1 MLMKLVAKI
10 FIVLNELLLV
20 AAAVLLPLIAII
32 VAIKDPSALGMET
45 RYQPG
50 LSWELFILG
59 LLLWELLVVVSFGVL
74 AIVVENYKN
83 LQAIADHIASHEAH
97 SNRPTPPVGHAPSVR
112 VGPSLGKDAKE

>member
-1 MLMKLVAKI
+1 MLMKLVAKV

-45 RYQPG
+45 MYQPG

-97 SNRPTPPVGHAPSVR
+97 SNRTTPPVGDAPNVR
-112 VGPSLGKDAKE
+112 VEPSLGKGTKE